1 MREGG
6 PIRFHRDFPST
17 SPVLLP
23 RGWAEKREEERRR
36 GEERRGQER
45 RGDKRRAWYWYW
57 FCHFCSSVQTPTM
70 GCSACVAA
78 TCCCHRAQNRAAK
91 IHQVVWRTRK
101 EENINNDV
109 HAKVK
114 QCCSAPYSYR
124 RSETVTW
131 SQAQKLDKNMEAT
144 MPTWSKCFTKYTQ
157 TRESL
162 LPEKDNA

>member
-1 MREGG
+1 VREGG

-23 RGWAEKREEERRR
+23 RGWAEKREEERRREKRRGEERR

-78 TCCCHRAQNRAAK
+78 SCCCHRAQNRAAN
-91 IHQVVWRTRK
+91 IHPVVWRTRK

-109 HAKVK
+109 HAKVTYNADVVQMLYK
-114 QCCSAPYSYR
+114 IHSNPR
-124 RSETVTW
+124 VT
-131 SQAQKLDKNMEAT
+131 L
-144 MPTWSKCFTKYTQ
+144 
-157 TRESL
+157 TRERQRVSRH
-162 LPEKDNA
+162 